1 MPESSISPSLDIS
14 DGIGDSPSNFSGAQG
29 RIVPMTF
36 VLLLADARTHN
47 VRGSPANVHYVESL
61 SAPPYGLRSEQE
73 RRSGAAE
80 GISILNSCNGDYRV
94 AGRGWNAAEVRRY
107 YTRYEWQWR
116 FHLRGRRTY

>member
-1 MPESSISPSLDIS
+1 MPGSKISPAPDIS
-14 DGIGDSPSNFSGAQG
+14 DRTSDSPPNFSGAQG
-29 RIVPMTF
+29 PHAPMTF
-36 VLLLADARTHN
+36 VLLLADARTHS

-94 AGRGWNAAEVRRY
+94 AGRGWNAAEVRRH
-107 YTRYEWQWR
+107 YTRYE
-116 FHLRGRRTY
+116 